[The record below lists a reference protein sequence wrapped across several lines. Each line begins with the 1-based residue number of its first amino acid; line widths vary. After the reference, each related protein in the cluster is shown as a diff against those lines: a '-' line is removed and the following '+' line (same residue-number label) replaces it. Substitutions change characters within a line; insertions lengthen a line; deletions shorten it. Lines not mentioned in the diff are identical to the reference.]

1 MKNCIFEVWFIMWL
15 DFGWWGFRVGGIWF
29 VDSFDKGDNY
39 NNYYLLV
46 NFYYLF
52 VFYIKLKKY
61 LKYDELL

>member
-39 NNYYLLV
+39 YLLV